1 MTIFYLLV
9 ECVGLYPFK
18 DLDTSLPM
26 LTARQVLTLPVIE
39 KWVCWNSPEI
49 HSGKITVSGC
59 QLLLSTLLIAVIGS
73 CSSAAIQVRQVL
85 CGDQGTALDL
95 QLWQSDPQWLFTW
108 EHTQAFH
115 GSVPELWENP
125 GFWRPSRVLYMQV
138 SEWASEWV
146 SEWMKKLKT
155 NVETW
160 VLKSGLPMNALW
172 QWTVAPG
179 SSEVIRHG
187 DLTCYWSSY
196 LAFFCPHL
204 KGCVLDG
211 SVWLSFSP
219 TPPPISVQ
227 YFLGKIIKSE
237 FHFFN
242 SLLKSINSSG
252 TEAIAQ

>member
-85 CGDQGTALDL
+85 RGDQGTAPDL

-108 EHTQAFH
+108 EHTQTFH
-115 GSVPELWENP
+115 GSVPELWESP

-138 SEWASEWV
+138 NEWASEWMN
-146 SEWMKKLKT
+146 EKT
-155 NVETW
+155 QNQYGDPSAKIRCAHERSV
-160 VLKSGLPMNALW
+160 
-172 QWTVAPG
+172 TV
-179 SSEVIRHG
+179 
-187 DLTCYWSSY
+187 
-196 LAFFCPHL
+196 
-204 KGCVLDG
+204 
-211 SVWLSFSP
+211 
-219 TPPPISVQ
+219 
-227 YFLGKIIKSE
+227 
-237 FHFFN
+237 N
-242 SLLKSINSSG
+242 SG
-252 TEAIAQ
+252 TGQQWSH